1 MSNNIKLEALSIDSN
16 IQSIQNMLYNTLINT
31 WADNLDG
38 YGRIYKNLDKNN
50 KIQPEFY
57 TGKGENL
64 EVYHNDNRAGTFFFI
79 DDDDHKTEDGEVF
92 TTEVKIVFMVNLKKI
107 FPTDEERSDV
117 KAQKNVL
124 NILQE
129 ISHLSFKIKN
139 IQKGIKNI
147 FRGLD
152 HSQIKFEDISP
163 NHCFAVL
170 IDLSYY
176 IDNEC

>member
-79 DDDDHKTEDGEVF
+79 DDDDHKTEDGED
-92 TTEVKIVFMVNLKKI
+92 L
-107 FPTDEERSDV
+107 
-117 KAQKNVL
+117 A
-124 NILQE
+124 NIL
-129 ISHLSFKIKN
+129 
-139 IQKGIKNI
+139 
-147 FRGLD
+147 
-152 HSQIKFEDISP
+152 
-163 NHCFAVL
+163 
-170 IDLSYY
+170 
-176 IDNEC
+176 